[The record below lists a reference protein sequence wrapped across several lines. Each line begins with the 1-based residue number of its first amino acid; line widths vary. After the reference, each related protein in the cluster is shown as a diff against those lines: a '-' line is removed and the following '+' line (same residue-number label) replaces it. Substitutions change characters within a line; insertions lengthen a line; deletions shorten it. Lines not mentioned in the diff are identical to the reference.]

1 MSLRN
6 ALVRNELGPRE
17 PWDVPQEWGL
27 ERVFQA
33 VGVV

>member
-6 ALVRNELGPRE
+6 ALVRNELGPGE
-17 PWDVPQEWGL
+17 PWDVSQEWGL

>member
-6 ALVRNELGPRE
+6 ALVRNELCPQE